1 MADPNQYLRLRLGE
15 TNYLLPCSVSYT
27 IEQRDNLL
35 LNNSP
40 DDNVVAWRVDKD
52 DRWPAY
58 SVDSSLRVF
67 HRKNWQRAIFIDSA
81 PHTVGIIVDEVEVLP
96 PAETPVVPFVPLGPY
111 PTRQGHLFSG
121 AWIDGQKVT
130 LVFDPKT
137 LVTYL
142 QGLGEAA

>member
-1 MADPNQYLRLRLGE
+1 MAEPNQYLRLRLGE

-40 DDNVVAWRVDKD
+40 DGNVVAWRVDND

-67 HRKNWQRAIFIDSA
+67 HRKNWQRVVFIGATPD
-81 PHTVGIIVDEVEVLP
+81 TVGIIVDEVQVLP
-96 PAETPVVPFVPLGPY
+96 PVETPVVSFVPLGAC

-137 LVTYL
+137 LVAYL
-142 QGLGEAA
+142 QDLGGAT